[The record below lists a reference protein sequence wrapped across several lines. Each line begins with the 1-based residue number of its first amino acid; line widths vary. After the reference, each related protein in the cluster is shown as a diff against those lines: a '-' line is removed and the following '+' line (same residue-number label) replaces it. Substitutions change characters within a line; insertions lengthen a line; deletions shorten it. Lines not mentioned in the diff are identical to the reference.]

1 MKINLTGLK
10 VSDII
15 DSSKSTVA
23 EGTAQPPIPRSID
36 QTPGNPKSTVD
47 TSGTDA
53 LGKQSMDTQSQV
65 ADASSVQK
73 RKELNPAG
81 KGLEYDK
88 AQLNAADQ
96 ASPPKNPTDVA
107 KQQPPKQKSFK
118 QSLMDK
124 MLSSQW
130 DKSSSDTP
138 SNNKLDVDSTGPDQG
153 QKQPA
158 HLDQQSTKR
167 PQIGQFDPRNINAP
181 RDPNPP
187 AIDTDGMLSGI
198 KSPNLNMPSIKMPN
212 IRPSF
217 R

>member
-23 EGTAQPPIPRSID
+23 EGTAQPPIPQSID
-36 QTPGNPKSTVD
+36 QNPGNPKSTVD
-47 TSGTDA
+47 TSQSDA
-53 LGKQSMDTQSQV
+53 LGRQSMDTQSQV
-65 ADASSVQK
+65 ADTSSVQK
-73 RKELNPAG
+73 RKELNPAS
-81 KGLEYDK
+81 KGIEYDK

-96 ASPPKNPTDVA
+96 AKAPNSPTEVA
-107 KQQPPKQKSFK
+107 QQQPPKQKSFK

-124 MLSSQW
+124 MISSQW

-138 SNNKLDVDSTGPDQG
+138 KDNKLGIDSTGPDQG
-153 QKQPA
+153 QHQPA
-158 HLDQQSTKR
+158 HLDQQNTKR
-167 PQIGQFDPRNINAP
+167 PQIGQFDPRNISTP

-187 AIDTDGMLSGI
+187 AIDTDGIMSGI